1 MTEILNMSVVVHVDS
16 IADLD
21 RIQRGLCQQWVFLVI
36 HVIEMD
42 YHTYGPEMGHQ
53 GLSRLVKTYLA
64 LSSIT
69 KTCHDVPHIRPI
81 CAIPFYKMASYTRF
95 MAVTLPT
102 PAVQYLGLVK
112 EVFPYLKT
120 LHQLID
126 MVNVVLEIWAGSN
139 DYEVM
144 I

>member
-1 MTEILNMSVVVHVDS
+1 MLWKWITTYTGPKWEIKACH
-16 IADLD
+16 
-21 RIQRGLCQQWVFLVI
+21 
-36 HVIEMD
+36 
-42 YHTYGPEMGHQ
+42 
-53 GLSRLVKTYLA
+53 A
-64 LSSIT
+64 LSSQ
-69 KTCHDVPHIRPI
+69 TCHDVPHIRPI

-102 PAVQYLGLVK
+102 PAVKYLGLVK

-120 LHQLID
+120 LHQLIA

>member
-1 MTEILNMSVVVHVDS
+1 
-16 IADLD
+16 
-21 RIQRGLCQQWVFLVI
+21 
-36 HVIEMD
+36 
-42 YHTYGPEMGHQ
+42 MGHQ

-102 PAVQYLGLVK
+102 PAVKYLGLVK

-120 LHQLID
+120 LHQLIA